1 MSARKSEKWQWLEE
15 TTSTQVIEDSF
26 MLRKRHSKC
35 RKKVVAVREPTCF
48 LKIGNE
54 REDGGVQLKCS
65 RWSVVTKRDLLEHF
79 VQCDDVGVR

>member
-1 MSARKSEKWQWLEE
+1 MQ
-15 TTSTQVIEDSF
+15 
-26 MLRKRHSKC
+26 
-35 RKKVVAVREPTCF
+35 KVVAAREPTCF

-54 REDGGVQLKCS
+54 RDDDGVQLKCS